1 MPRTSRKSKNN
12 GDAQLDESKLPRS
25 QRPTIIERGKKFAA
39 YDKSGKLIILGYERR
54 IVQEFADAQTKIRLE
69 RQRKNRSRR
78 ARNDTRR

>member
-39 YDKSGKLIILGYERR
+39 YDKNGKLIILGYERR
-54 IVQEFADAQTKIRLE
+54 IVQEYADAQSKV
-69 RQRKNRSRR
+69 
-78 ARNDTRR
+78 